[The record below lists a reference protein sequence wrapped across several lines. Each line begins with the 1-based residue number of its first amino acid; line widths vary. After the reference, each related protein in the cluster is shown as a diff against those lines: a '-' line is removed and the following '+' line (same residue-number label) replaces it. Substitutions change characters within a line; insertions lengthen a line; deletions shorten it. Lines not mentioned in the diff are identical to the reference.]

1 MVVTVLIALVLPD
14 SDSQSEIDPSTQIEN
29 AVLMMPDFVGLE
41 LGEIQSSLPNLEE
54 SLPTLEVRNVNGK
67 GEITGW
73 FWNGR
78 VSSDSTLVVAQ
89 YPPPGTPIEEVRDSF
104 LVTGDSDR
112 KNEVQTGYTID
123 PDGGVVRVPVWS
135 GELSMREEMSG
146 NGRNTHEVFRLA
158 DFGFLATSD
167 GGCEIPD
174 GYLLTA
180 DDGVSAKW
188 LTEPCGS
195 HIASSGGRFL
205 VVTVAFG
212 YEVDYTNFRGS
223 QFYCLEVKLGLKNEF
238 LTGETWRGCT
248 EDLVPDGES
257 VGTIWVPARII
268 LVTTDGDNLVEVVS
282 NLVNEFEAG
291 FSRTPFLYVLPP
303 ELAESRWNLEVPCA
317 VEEKVVIG
325 SYGPNRCW

>member
-1 MVVTVLIALVLPD
+1 MFGLLRLLAYGMKIALMLVLPD

-146 NGRNTHEVFRLA
+146 NGRNTHEVFRLE

-167 GGCEIPD
+167 GG
-174 GYLLTA
+174 
-180 DDGVSAKW
+180 
-188 LTEPCGS
+188 
-195 HIASSGGRFL
+195 
-205 VVTVAFG
+205 
-212 YEVDYTNFRGS
+212 
-223 QFYCLEVKLGLKNEF
+223 
-238 LTGETWRGCT
+238 
-248 EDLVPDGES
+248 
-257 VGTIWVPARII
+257 
-268 LVTTDGDNLVEVVS
+268 
-282 NLVNEFEAG
+282 
-291 FSRTPFLYVLPP
+291 
-303 ELAESRWNLEVPCA
+303 
-317 VEEKVVIG
+317 
-325 SYGPNRCW
+325 